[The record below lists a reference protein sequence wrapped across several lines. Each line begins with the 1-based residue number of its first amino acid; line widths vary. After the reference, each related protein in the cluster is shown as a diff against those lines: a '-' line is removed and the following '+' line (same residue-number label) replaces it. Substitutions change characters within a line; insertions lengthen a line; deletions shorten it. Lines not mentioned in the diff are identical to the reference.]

1 MSDART
7 LFGTDGIR
15 GRANEPPMTP
25 ETALRVGL
33 AVAHHFGRHGRV
45 IVGKDTRRSS
55 YMFEMAVTAGLC
67 AMGADVFLV
76 GPLPTPGIA
85 HVTHSMRA
93 DAGVVISAS
102 HNPFDDNGIKLFAH
116 DGFKLPDETERTLEA
131 LMAGDTLDRARA
143 TGADVGRAKRIED
156 ARGRYLAHVKTA
168 FPRDLDL
175 EGLKV
180 VVDCANGAG
189 YFVGPLVFAELGAA
203 VEAMGVSPNGVNIND
218 GCGALAPAAMQARV
232 RATGADLGVAL
243 DGDGDR
249 AIFCDEKGRL
259 VDGDAI
265 LALCARDLATRGELP
280 SRTVVGTVMSN
291 MGLERSLEEVGVS
304 LLRTPVGD
312 RYVVDAMRS
321 GGHVLGGEQSGHLV
335 FLRHSTTGDGLV
347 AALHVLSVMRRMER
361 PLSELAAAFE
371 AYPQRT
377 VSLRVRD
384 KRPLETLD
392 ALQATVR
399 RVERDLAG
407 EGRVLVRYSG
417 TEPKIRLMVEARD
430 PARLDA
436 ALEALCEAA
445 ARDLDVVGAPA

>member
-1 MSDART
+1 MSESRR

-15 GRANEPPMTP
+15 GRANVAPMTP

-33 AVAHHFGRHGRV
+33 AVAHHFGRHGKV

-102 HNPFDDNGIKLFAH
+102 HNPFSDNGIKLFAE
-116 DGFKLPDETERTLEA
+116 DGFKLPDETERRLER
-131 LMAGDTLDRARA
+131 LMASDELDERRAE
-143 TGADVGRAKRIED
+143 GADVGRAKRIED
-156 ARGRYLAHVKTA
+156 ARGRYIAHVKLA
-168 FPRDLDL
+168 FPDELDL
-175 EGLKV
+175 EGTKV

-189 YFVGPLVFAELGAA
+189 YFVGPLVFAELGAD
-203 VEAMGVSPNGVNIND
+203 VTPLGVAPNGVNIND
-218 GCGALAPAAMQARV
+218 GCGALAPAAMQAKV
-232 RATGADLGVAL
+232 REVGADIGIAL

-265 LALCARDLATRGELP
+265 LALCARDLVTRGELP

-312 RYVVDAMRS
+312 RYVVDAMRR

-347 AALHVLSVMRRMER
+347 AALHVLAVMRRMGR
-361 PLSELAAAFE
+361 PLSELVAPFE
-371 AYPQRT
+371 PFPQRT
-377 VSLRVRD
+377 VSLKVRAKPPIEQLATLQRVLAE
-384 KRPLETLD
+384 LEREFMG
-392 ALQATVR
+392 Q
-399 RVERDLAG
+399 
-407 EGRVLVRYSG
+407 GRVLVRYSG

-430 PARLDA
+430 PEVLPGALARLEEAVA
-436 ALEALCEAA
+436 A
-445 ARDLDVVGAPA
+445 DLDLVEGP

>member
-1 MSDART
+1 MSPSRT

-15 GRANEPPMTP
+15 GRANVPPMTP

-33 AVAHHFGRHGRV
+33 AVARHFGRHGKV

-67 AMGADVFLV
+67 GMGADVFLV

-102 HNPFDDNGIKLFAH
+102 HNPYEDNGIKLFGH
-116 DGFKLPDETERTLEA
+116 DGFKLPDEDEHRLED
-131 LMAGDTLDRARA
+131 LMAGRELDTARA
-143 TGADVGRAKRIED
+143 QGADVGRARRIED

-168 FPRDLDL
+168 FPADLDL
-175 EGLKV
+175 EGVKV

-189 YFVGPLVFAELGAA
+189 YFVGPLVFEELGATVVA
-203 VEAMGVSPNGVNIND
+203 LGVAPNGLNIND
-218 GCGALAPAAMQARV
+218 GCGAIHPEAMQRAV
-232 RATGADLGVAL
+232 REHGADLGVAL

-249 AIFCDEKGRL
+249 SIFCDERGQL
-259 VDGDAI
+259 VDGDAV

-291 MGLERSLEEVGVS
+291 MGLERSLEEVGIGLV
-304 LLRTPVGD
+304 RTQVGD

-321 GGHVLGGEQSGHLV
+321 GGHVLGGEPSGHIV

-347 AALHVLSVMRRMER
+347 AALHVLGVMRRMER
-361 PLSELAAAFE
+361 PLSELVGAFE
-371 AYPQRT
+371 PFPQKT
-377 VSLRVRD
+377 VSVRVRE
-384 KRPLETLD
+384 KKPLETLD
-392 ALQATVR
+392 GLHRATR
-399 RVERDLAG
+399 DVERALGA

-430 PARLDA
+430 
-436 ALEALCEAA
+436 A
-445 ARDLDVVGAPA
+445 ARIEPALSRLVTAVADDLDVVEDG